1 MYAYINEK
9 NEFVI
14 DITYTRCSVHRVM
27 SESGNSST
35 MPILPTI
42 PTLSVTLSDA
52 PIENVMVH
60 VRSMLVKS
68 AEENFRAL
76 LTYAQ
81 LYDENHLI
89 FPGVQIDPNIPEI
102 GMFET
107 YGLEFTYVDPQGVIL
122 SDKIIKQKSRLS
134 KEVADILGPIIS
146 EKRREL
152 QGSLENRIKD
162 IILTIS
168 TEHPNGDLP
177 GHLMKLISPETLQK
191 MSTVGLYVTEM
202 TISFRRLTRFYF

>member
-1 MYAYINEK
+1 MNSLLILLTPPCT
-9 NEFVI
+9 I
-14 DITYTRCSVHRVM
+14 HCTM
-27 SESGNSST
+27 SESGNPST

-52 PIENVMVH
+52 PIEDVMVH

-68 AEENFRAL
+68 AEENFRVL

-89 FPGVQIDPNIPEI
+89 FPGVGIDPNIPEI

-191 MSTVGLYVTEM
+191 MSTIGLYVTEM